1 MRVWHEVVEVWRE
14 GAEWVCGLR
23 LMRWRHRKGLL
34 SQGTRRMDGGWQAV
48 VEVWRGRGEWLWLVL
63 DEVMTRQRHA

>member
-34 SQGTRRMDGGWQAV
+34 SQGTRRMDEGVAGSGGGVERKGRVAV
-48 VEVWRGRGEWLWLVL
+48 
-63 DEVMTRQRHA
+63 ASA

>member
-1 MRVWHEVVEVWRE
+1 MREWQEVVEVWRE

-34 SQGTRRMDGGWQAV
+34 SQGTRRMDEGVAGSGGGVERKGRVAV
-48 VEVWRGRGEWLWLVL
+48 
-63 DEVMTRQRHA
+63 ASA

>member
-1 MRVWHEVVEVWRE
+1 MRVRQEVVKVWRE

-34 SQGTRRMDGGWQAV
+34 SQGTRRMDEGVAGSGGGVERKGRVAV
-48 VEVWRGRGEWLWLVL
+48 
-63 DEVMTRQRHA
+63 ASA

>member
-34 SQGTRRMDGGWQAV
+34 SQGTRRMDGGVAGSGGGVERKGRVAV
-48 VEVWRGRGEWLWLVL
+48 
-63 DEVMTRQRHA
+63 ASA

>member
-34 SQGTRRMDGGWQAV
+34 SQGTRRMDEGVAGSGGG
-48 VEVWRGRGEWLWLVL
+48 VERKGRVGV
-63 DEVMTRQRHA
+63 ACA